1 MVFIKKPL
9 KIQFTLPAEGIED
22 HSTQVEMSSEKFNYL
37 IVRVSS
43 NAIAWKGPLNA
54 WFISQQRIQ
63 VLAGLHFAKGFLHR
77 SVQL

>member
-1 MVFIKKPL
+1 MFFIKKPL
-9 KIQFTLPAEGIED
+9 KIQFTLPAEGIGD
-22 HSTQVEMSSEKFNYL
+22 HSPQVEMSSEMFNYS
-37 IVRVSS
+37 IGRVSS

-63 VLAGLHFAKGFLHR
+63 VVASLHFAKVFLHR

>member
-9 KIQFTLPAEGIED
+9 KIQFTSPTEGLED
-22 HSTQVEMSSEKFNYL
+22 HSPQVKCAPKSSIIL